1 MRWGKNEGIGVSDG
15 GGGATVRKRTD
26 SERRVR
32 QCARLSRLLRV
43 LRLILGPGRWD
54 AESLAREL
62 ECSSRT
68 IQRDLQ
74 VLSMSGVPWYFDTV
88 SQAYR
93 VPAGF
98 RFSPLPLAPTQE
110 HDPILLLAHGKKLIE
125 DTEQFLDTLRQL
137 VARLEQ
143 HNVPATAQ
151 SPTNQ

>member
-1 MRWGKNEGIGVSDG
+1 M
-15 GGGATVRKRTD
+15 RKRTD

-54 AESLAREL
+54 AEALAREL

-74 VLSMSGVPWYFDTV
+74 VLSMSGVPWYFDTD

-98 RFSPLPLAPTQE
+98 RFAPLPLTPASEQ
-110 HDPILLLAHGKKLIE
+110 DPILLLAHGKKLIE

-137 VARLEQ
+137 VTRLEQ
-143 HNVPATAQ
+143 HNLPSSPL
-151 SPTNQ
+151 SPTDP